1 MLSSS
6 SLSLLEQT
14 CPRAL
19 DFMEDG
25 APRDS
30 SVFDVGIAAHAVM
43 EEIQRESV
51 RLGGFPLTD
60 DQRTLVS
67 ARTVASLTLNGRMFR
82 GNHEPPMPLASA
94 LEGQRIALSYIRR
107 QHGRFTVSPVAMP
120 ERELSFDTNFQPCS
134 PKSKDRI
141 WSAILDRLEMDYN
154 EDTGQYVLT
163 VADLKTAW
171 PAGPKEVESLQLKG
185 QAVLALAHAH
195 ILWPENYTDI
205 GVVKRKIINLRTGRE
220 TSAENYID
228 DPELNDWRQTIKS
241 VSRNAPKRDK
251 KTNQRPAS
259 PGLCCA
265 KCPYRTICPDSALP
279 TDQDQT
285 LSTQY
290 RLHLAE
296 TKRLEKILREQL
308 KDVTVPPDHPGYK
321 ETIKTEVLPNAGTT
335 VLDTLLPQYSDD
347 ADLAK
352 ILTALVSVSGLQ
364 SLVKTFP
371 QLTPE
376 SVLQE
381 VTSSRWGSGE

>member
-6 SLSLLEQT
+6 SLSLLEST

-19 DFMEDG
+19 DHMEDG

-30 SVFDVGIAAHAVM
+30 SVFDVGTAAHAVM

-51 RLGGFPLTD
+51 RLGGVPLTD
-60 DQRTLVS
+60 EQRTLVS
-67 ARTVASLTLNGRMFR
+67 SRTVAALTLKGRSFR
-82 GNHEPPMPLASA
+82 GNHEPPMPLSSA

-120 ERELSFDTNFQPCS
+120 ERELSFDANFTPCS

-141 WSAILDRLEMDYN
+141 WSAILDRLEMDYD
-154 EDTGQYVLT
+154 EDTGQYVLS
-163 VADLKTAW
+163 VIDLKTAW
-171 PAGPKEVESLQLKG
+171 PAGSKEVESLQLKG

-195 ILWPENYTDI
+195 ILWPESYTDI
-205 GVVKRKIINLRTGRE
+205 GVVKRKIINLRTGKE
-220 TSAENYID
+220 TSAQNYTD
-228 DPELNDWRQTIKS
+228 DPELGDWRQTIKS
-241 VSRNAPKRDK
+241 VSINAPKRDK
-251 KTNQRPAS
+251 KTNQRPSS

-265 KCPYRTICPDSALP
+265 RCPYRNVCSDSASP
-279 TDQDQT
+279 DDTEQT
-285 LSTQY
+285 VSTQY

-296 TKRLEKILREQL
+296 SKRLEKILKVQL
-308 KDVTVPPDHPGYK
+308 KDVTVPPNEPGYR
-321 ETIKTEVLPNAGTT
+321 ETVKTEVLPDAGNT

-347 ADLAK
+347 GDLAK
-352 ILTALVSVSGLQ
+352 ILTTLVSVSGLQ
-364 SLVKTFP
+364 TLTKTFP

-376 SVLQE
+376 SVLRE

>member
-6 SLSLLEQT
+6 SLSLLEST

-30 SVFDVGIAAHAVM
+30 SVFDVGTAAHAVM

-51 RLGGFPLTD
+51 RLGGVPLTD
-60 DQRTLVS
+60 EQRTLVS
-67 ARTVASLTLNGRMFR
+67 SRTVASLTLNGRSFR

-120 ERELSFDTNFQPCS
+120 ERELSFDGNFSPCS

-141 WSAILDRLEMDYN
+141 WSAILDRLEMDYD
-154 EDTGQYVLT
+154 EDTGQYVLS
-163 VADLKTAW
+163 VIDLKTAW
-171 PAGPKEVESLQLKG
+171 PAGQKEVESLQLKG

-205 GVVKRKIINLRTGRE
+205 GVVKRKIINLRTGKE
-220 TSAENYID
+220 TSAQNYTD

-251 KTNQRPAS
+251 KTNQRPSS

-265 KCPYRTICPDSALP
+265 RCPYRNVCSDSASP
-279 TDQDQT
+279 DDQDQT
-285 LSTQY
+285 ISTQY

-321 ETIKTEVLPNAGTT
+321 ETVKTEVLPDAGLT
-335 VLDTLLPQYSDD
+335 VLEALLPQYGDD
-347 ADLAK
+347 GTLTK
-352 ILTALVSVSGLQ
+352 ILTTLVSVSGLQ
-364 SLVKTFP
+364 SLAKTFP

>member
-19 DFMEDG
+19 DHMEDG

-30 SVFDVGIAAHAVM
+30 SVFDVGTAAHAVM

-51 RLGGFPLTD
+51 RLGGVPLTD
-60 DQRTLVS
+60 EQRTLVS
-67 ARTVASLTLNGRMFR
+67 SRTVSALTLKGRSFR

-120 ERELSFDTNFQPCS
+120 ERELSFDTNFFPCS

-141 WSAILDRLEMDYN
+141 WSAILDRLEMDYD
-154 EDTGQYVLT
+154 EDTGQYVLS
-163 VADLKTAW
+163 VIDLKTAW

-205 GVVKRKIINLRTGRE
+205 GVVKRKIINLRTGKE
-220 TSAENYID
+220 TSAQNYTD

-241 VSRNAPKRDK
+241 VSINAPKRDK
-251 KTNQRPAS
+251 KTNQRPSS

-265 KCPYRTICPDSALP
+265 RCPYRNVCSDSASP
-279 TDQDQT
+279 DDTEQT
-285 LSTQY
+285 VSTQY

-308 KDVTVPPDHPGYK
+308 KDVTVPPDEPGYR
-321 ETIKTEVLPNAGTT
+321 ETVKTEVLPNAGIT

-364 SLVKTFP
+364 ALAKTFP
-371 QLTPE
+371 TLTPE

>member
-6 SLSLLEQT
+6 SLSLLEST

-30 SVFDVGIAAHAVM
+30 SVFDVGTAAHAVM
-43 EEIQRESV
+43 EEIQRETV
-51 RLGGFPLTD
+51 RLGGHPLTD
-60 DQRTLVS
+60 EQRSIVAS
-67 ARTVASLTLNGRMFR
+67 RTVAALTLKGRLFR
-82 GNHEPPMPLASA
+82 GNHEPPMPVHAA

-107 QHGRFTVSPVAMP
+107 QHNRFSVSPVALA
-120 ERELSFDTNFQPCS
+120 ERELSIDSNFQPCS

-141 WSAILDRLEMDYN
+141 WSGIIDCFEMTYN
-154 EDTGQYVLT
+154 EDTGQYVLKVT
-163 VADLKTAW
+163 DYKTAW

-195 ILWPENYTDI
+195 ILWPDDYQEI
-205 GVVKRKIINLRTGRE
+205 GVIKREIINLRTGKH
-220 TSAENYID
+220 TTAENYID
-228 DPELNDWRQTIKS
+228 DPVINDWRQTIKS
-241 VSRNAPKRDK
+241 IALAAPKRSK
-251 KTNQRPAS
+251 NNQRPSS
-259 PGLCCA
+259 PGLCCSR
-265 KCPYRTICPDSALP
+265 CPYRTVCSDSALP
-279 TDQDQT
+279 TDKEQT

-296 TKRLEKILREQL
+296 YKRLERILKEQL

-321 ETIKTEVLPNAGTT
+321 ETVKTEVLPNAGIT
-335 VLDTLLPQYSDD
+335 VLDTLLPKYSDD

-364 SLVKTFP
+364 TLVKTFP
-371 QLTPE
+371 SLTPE

>member
-6 SLSLLEQT
+6 SLSLLEST

-19 DFMEDG
+19 DHMEDG

-30 SVFDVGIAAHAVM
+30 SVFDVGTAAHAVM

-51 RLGGFPLTD
+51 RLGGVPLTD
-60 DQRTLVS
+60 EQRTLVS
-67 ARTVASLTLNGRMFR
+67 SRTVSALTLKGRSFR

-120 ERELSFDTNFQPCS
+120 ERELSFDTNFFPCS

-141 WSAILDRLEMDYN
+141 WSAILDRLEMDYD
-154 EDTGQYVLT
+154 EDTGQYVLS
-163 VADLKTAW
+163 VIDLKTAW

-195 ILWPENYTDI
+195 ILWPESYTDI
-205 GVVKRKIINLRTGRE
+205 GVVKRKIINLRTGKE
-220 TSAENYID
+220 TSAQNYTD
-228 DPELNDWRQTIKS
+228 DPELGDWRQTIKS
-241 VSRNAPKRDK
+241 VSINAPKRDK
-251 KTNQRPAS
+251 KTNQRPSS

-265 KCPYRTICPDSALP
+265 RCPYRNVCSDSASP
-279 TDQDQT
+279 DDTEQT
-285 LSTQY
+285 VSTQY

-296 TKRLEKILREQL
+296 SKRLEKILKVQL
-308 KDVTVPPDHPGYK
+308 KDVTVPPNEPGYR
-321 ETIKTEVLPNAGTT
+321 ETVKTEVLPDAGNT

-347 ADLAK
+347 GDLAK
-352 ILTALVSVSGLQ
+352 ILTTLVSVSGLQ
-364 SLVKTFP
+364 TLTKTFP

-376 SVLQE
+376 SVLRE

>member
-19 DFMEDG
+19 DHMEDG

-30 SVFDVGIAAHAVM
+30 SVFDVGTAAHAVM

-51 RLGGFPLTD
+51 RLGGVPLTD
-60 DQRTLVS
+60 EQRTLVS
-67 ARTVASLTLNGRMFR
+67 SRTVSALTLKGRSFR

-120 ERELSFDTNFQPCS
+120 ERELSFDTNFFPCS

-141 WSAILDRLEMDYN
+141 WSAILDRLEMDYD
-154 EDTGQYVLT
+154 EDTGQYVLS
-163 VADLKTAW
+163 VIDLKTAW
-171 PAGPKEVESLQLKG
+171 PAGSKEVESLQLKG

-195 ILWPENYTDI
+195 ILWPESYTDI
-205 GVVKRKIINLRTGRE
+205 GVVKRKIINLRTGKE
-220 TSAENYID
+220 TSAQNYTD
-228 DPELNDWRQTIKS
+228 DPELGDWRQTIKS
-241 VSRNAPKRDK
+241 VSINAPKRDK
-251 KTNQRPAS
+251 KTNQRPSS

-265 KCPYRTICPDSALP
+265 RCPYRNVCSDSASP
-279 TDQDQT
+279 DDTEQT
-285 LSTQY
+285 VSTQY

-296 TKRLEKILREQL
+296 SKRLEKILKVQL
-308 KDVTVPPDHPGYK
+308 KDVTVPPNEPGYR
-321 ETIKTEVLPNAGTT
+321 ETVKTEVLPDAGNT

-347 ADLAK
+347 GDLAK
-352 ILTALVSVSGLQ
+352 ILTTLVSVSGLQ
-364 SLVKTFP
+364 TLTKTFP

-376 SVLQE
+376 SVLRE

>member
-6 SLSLLEQT
+6 SLSLLEST

-30 SVFDVGIAAHAVM
+30 SVFDVGTAAHAVM

-51 RLGGFPLTD
+51 RLGGVPLTD

-67 ARTVASLTLNGRMFR
+67 ARTVSSLTLNGRMFR

-205 GVVKRKIINLRTGRE
+205 GVVKRKIINLRTGKE

-265 KCPYRTICPDSALP
+265 RCPYRNVCKESALP

-290 RLHLAE
+290 RLHIAE
-296 TKRLEKILREQL
+296 TKRLERILKEQL

-321 ETIKTEVLPNAGTT
+321 ETVKTEVLPNSGIT

-364 SLVKTFP
+364 ALVKTFP

>member
-30 SVFDVGIAAHAVM
+30 SVFDVGTAAHYVM
-43 EEIQRESV
+43 ESIQRESV
-51 RLGGFPLTD
+51 RLGCVPLSEE
-60 DQRTLVS
+60 QRTIVS
-67 ARTVASLTLNGRMFR
+67 AKAVSALTLKGREFR

-107 QHGRFTVSPVAMP
+107 QHGRFGISPVAMS
-120 ERELSFDTNFQPCS
+120 ERELSFDANFQPCS
-134 PKSKDRI
+134 PRSPNRI
-141 WSAILDRLEMDYN
+141 WSAILDNLEMAYN

-163 VADLKTAW
+163 VCDYKTAW
-171 PAGPKEVESLQLKG
+171 PAGQKEVESLQLKG
-185 QAVLALAHAH
+185 QAVLALTHAH
-195 ILWPENYTDI
+195 ILWPESYEDI
-205 GVVKRKIINLRTGRE
+205 GVVKRKIVNLRTTKE
-220 TSAENYID
+220 TSAENYTD
-228 DPELNDWRQTIKS
+228 DPELNDWKETIKS
-241 VSRNAPKRDK
+241 VSMAAPRRDK
-251 KTNQRPAS
+251 KTNQRPSS

-265 KCPYRTICPDSALP
+265 RCPYRSVCEDSALP
-279 TDQDQT
+279 DDEEQS
-285 LSTQY
+285 LSTRY

-296 TKRLEKILREQL
+296 AKRLEKILKAQL
-308 KDVTVPPDHPGYK
+308 KDVTVPPGEPGYR
-321 ETIKTEVLPNAGTT
+321 ETVKTEVLPDAGNT

-347 ADLAK
+347 GDLAK

-371 QLTPE
+371 TLTPE

-381 VTSSRWGSGE
+381 VTSSRWESGE